1 MKHLFSEAFKSELS
15 NSKVIATATISK
27 IEDAVPIGEAL
38 LSGGINT
45 IEVTLRTPAALGAM
59 KALADNLPE
68 INIIAGTVIDQDQ
81 VSQVIDAGAIC
92 GVSPG
97 LNQKILDEALA
108 LKFPFAPGIATPSE
122 IELGLEYDCD
132 IFKFFPSESLG
143 GVDFLENMYKP
154 YAHKGLSL
162 IHI

>member
-15 NSKVIATATISK
+15 DSKVVATATISK

-68 INIIAGTVIDQDQ
+68 INIIAGTVIDQD
-81 VSQVIDAGAIC
+81 
-92 GVSPG
+92 
-97 LNQKILDEALA
+97 
-108 LKFPFAPGIATPSE
+108 
-122 IELGLEYDCD
+122 
-132 IFKFFPSESLG
+132 
-143 GVDFLENMYKP
+143 
-154 YAHKGLSL
+154 
-162 IHI
+162 